1 MIRVFLGRAKF
12 KSAPETFHVVVH
24 LDELIV
30 QSGVGDRCE
39 MKNRVESCGCRI
51 TELFSP
57 IECRKIFGDEIS
69 TIPCQIL
76 EITGSEIIDHREVRV
91 REFFLQRQCEI
102 RADESGTAG
111 DDELRLGC
119 GHRIFVI
126 PSEVEESRG
135 STDR

>member
-1 MIRVFLGRAKF
+1 M
-12 KSAPETFHVVVH
+12 H

-30 QSGVGDRCE
+30 QSRVGDRCE
-39 MKNRVESCGCRI
+39 MKNGVESGSCRI

-57 IECRKIFGDEIS
+57 IQCRQIFGDEIS
-69 TIPCQIL
+69 AVPCQIL
-76 EITGSEIIDHREVRV
+76 EITGPEIINYREVCV
-91 REFFLQRQCEI
+91 REFFLQRQRKI
-102 RADESGTAG
+102 RADESGAAG

-119 GHRIFVI
+119 SHSIFVI